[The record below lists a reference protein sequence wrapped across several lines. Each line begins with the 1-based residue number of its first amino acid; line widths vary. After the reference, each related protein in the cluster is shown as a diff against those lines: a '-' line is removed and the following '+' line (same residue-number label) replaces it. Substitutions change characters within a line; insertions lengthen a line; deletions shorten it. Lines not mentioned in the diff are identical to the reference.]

1 MRFYSMNK
9 RSLICI
15 NQSKSCKIHKTT
27 IKKILRLFSPFH
39 FQDLYTGDDF
49 FTFWFPTNHNKM
61 VRIKTETVMA
71 SSGSIER
78 RQRERYFSYAICC
91 WGTCPQHCSATFL
104 KKCILLF
111 SLSTFQ
117 YYYTLMNTFH
127 HLISSFSLRDTQFW
141 KIEIYWIDCNTKNE
155 QHLLLCMI
163 DDGLQQLNQGS
174 DSELKVY

>member
-15 NQSKSCKIHKTT
+15 NQSKSCKIHKIT

-61 VRIKTETVMA
+61 VSIKTETVMA
-71 SSGSIER
+71 SSGSNER

-91 WGTCPQHCSATFL
+91 WAKKNDIISNGQNETVIEMILAPRVNSICGPHKRCSW
-104 KKCILLF
+104 
-111 SLSTFQ
+111 SSTSESRIWQ
-117 YYYTLMNTFH
+117 KADCQLRVSRKLYYT
-127 HLISSFSLRDTQFW
+127 IRS
-141 KIEIYWIDCNTKNE
+141 IYQERNSQSN
-155 QHLLLCMI
+155 LL
-163 DDGLQQLNQGS
+163 
-174 DSELKVY
+174 